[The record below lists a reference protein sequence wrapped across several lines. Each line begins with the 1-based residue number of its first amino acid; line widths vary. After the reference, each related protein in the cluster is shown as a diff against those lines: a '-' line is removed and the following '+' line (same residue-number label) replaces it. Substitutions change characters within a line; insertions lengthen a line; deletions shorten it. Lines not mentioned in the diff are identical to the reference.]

1 MISNQ
6 NLPIDIDLIENFS
19 KHWEKNLGKFKNI
32 TDVVEIKNEIRNR
45 NQYSNLFQ
53 LSGKGKISIMLV
65 LLGTA
70 FAIGI
75 TVFLGQMNDSTSG
88 FSPIIYII
96 LGTVV
101 LMAIIFVIKTRRI
114 SK

>member
-1 MISNQ
+1 
-6 NLPIDIDLIENFS
+6 
-19 KHWEKNLGKFKNI
+19 
-32 TDVVEIKNEIRNR
+32 
-45 NQYSNLFQ
+45 
-53 LSGKGKISIMLV
+53 MLV